1 MIKRKQVE
9 PTGQVIWEVATHKKV
24 IALTFDDGPDPVYT
38 PQILLLLEKFGAH
51 ATFFQIGNR
60 MELYPDIVEQVVEAG
75 HELGNHSMTHPYE
88 NKVGFHQMRNEVILA
103 DRIIQ
108 KYQPNHPKLFR
119 PPGGYLDTALLQEAK
134 EQGYKVVLWS
144 YHQELRDW
152 SLPGALSIANH
163 VISHARHGDILL
175 LHDSGGDRSQT
186 IQALKIFL
194 PALKEQG
201 YNFVTVSELL
211 SYKLIK

>member
-1 MIKRKQVE
+1 MIKREQVE
-9 PTGQVIWEVATHKKV
+9 PTGHVIWDVATHKKV

-38 PQILLLLEKFGAH
+38 PQILALLEKYGAH

-60 MELYPDIVEQVVEAG
+60 MELYPDVVEQVVEAG

-88 NKVGFHQMRNEVILA
+88 NKVGFQQMRHEVVLA

-119 PPGGYLDTALLQEAK
+119 PPGGYLDNSLLQEAR
-134 EQGYKVVLWS
+134 ELGYRVVLWS
-144 YHQELRDW
+144 YHQELKDW
-152 SLPGALSIANH
+152 SLPGALNIANH
-163 VISHARHGDILL
+163 VISHARNGDIIL
-175 LHDSGGDRSQT
+175 LHDGGGDRSQT
-186 IQALKIFL
+186 LQALKIFL
-194 PALKEQG
+194 PALKEKG

-211 SYKLIK
+211 SNKE